1 MDKTILAAI
10 VAAPIAAAGAG
21 FAGYQMGGNSE
32 AEAGIAAND
41 GYATVIATRPL
52 TETYTISE
60 PRRECNTVPVHE
72 TVKQDAPLGGTAT
85 YTIGGAILGGVVGN
99 QFGDGRGRDIATV
112 AGAALGGSLGYDQ
125 AKRAQKTRTVTRYV
139 EKCHTVNHS
148 RTATRNNGYEVTYEY
163 DGQVYT
169 TVMEQ
174 APAARFAVQPQPAPA
189 GQAGLTHVKGAT

>member
-10 VAAPIAAAGAG
+10 VAAPIAAVGAG
-21 FAGYQMGGNSE
+21 VAGYQMGDQNE
-32 AEAGIAAND
+32 FQTAEVQQND
-41 GYATVIATRPL
+41 GYATVIASRPL

-60 PRRECNTVPVHE
+60 PRRECSKVPVRE
-72 TVKQDAPLGGTAT
+72 TVKQEAPLGGTAT
-85 YTIGGAILGGVVGN
+85 YLIGGAILGGVVGN
-99 QFGDGRGRDIATV
+99 QFGDGRGRDIATA

-125 AKRAQKTRTVTRYV
+125 AKRGQKQKVVTRYV
-139 EKCHTVNHS
+139 EQCHTVNHS

-174 APAARFAVQPQPAPA
+174 PPGTRFAVQPTPA
-189 GQAGLTHVKGAT
+189 GNEAGVTHVKGAA